1 MEASEGI
8 NLDIGSMSMEG
19 DHAKKQLL
27 HEKHMEVEPRV
38 SPDGRWMAYG
48 CNESGQHEVY
58 VRPYPEVNGGKWKK
72 ANQIFSVLFYYP
84 QAKSTG
90 ELAAAGKGGGT
101 DSVVQLPAEGDL
113 EMVLDMATAAKAVGD
128 R

>member
-1 MEASEGI
+1 MFHQFYRTARRY
-8 NLDIGSMSMEG
+8 
-19 DHAKKQLL
+19 LL
-27 HEKHMEVEPRV
+27 IFTVLFF
-38 SPDGRWMAYG
+38 
-48 CNESGQHEVY
+48 
-58 VRPYPEVNGGKWKK
+58 YPE
-72 ANQIFSVLFYYP
+72 
-84 QAKSTG
+84 AKRAG